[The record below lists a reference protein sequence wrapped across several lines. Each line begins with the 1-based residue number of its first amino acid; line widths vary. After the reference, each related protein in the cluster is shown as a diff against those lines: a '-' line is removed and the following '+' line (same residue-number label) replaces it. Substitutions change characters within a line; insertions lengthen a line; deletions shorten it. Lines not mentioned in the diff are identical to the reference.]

1 MRLTPVIGL
10 MLLSVPFLMLSS
22 AVHFT
27 EAPTK
32 PITTIEVIEL
42 PKPPKVVRKAP
53 RIQTARLP
61 SIQHSGDELTCL
73 AKNIYFEA
81 RGEPLEG
88 QKAVARVTYNRKRV
102 LKMDSLCDVVYHKA
116 KGTCA
121 FSWVCQ
127 GYSKPTSEDQWQ
139 RAIRVAEDFLRN
151 PNCCVGLERALYFHA
166 HYVSPLWAS
175 ERAFIRQIGNHLFYK

>member
-1 MRLTPVIGL
+1 MRITPVIGV
-10 MLLSVPFLMLSS
+10 MLLSVPFLAIRSS
-22 AVHFT
+22 APIIDP
-27 EAPTK
+27 PTK
-32 PITTIEVIEL
+32 QITTAVITEL
-42 PKPPKVVRKAP
+42 PKKPPVHKKKPVIVAAVP
-53 RIQTARLP
+53 
-61 SIQHSGDELTCL
+61 HSGVELHCL

-127 GYSKPTSEDQWQ
+127 GYSEPKHEEAWR

-151 PNCCVGLERALYFHA
+151 PNCCAGLEKALYFHA
-166 HYVSPLWAS
+166 DYITPLWAA
-175 ERAFIRQIGNHLFYK
+175 ERAFIRQIGTHLFYK